1 MANLHIKPTSPAQAV
16 SVSQGSGDIVNII
29 SSPASAAS
37 ISVAVGVQGPE
48 GPPGS
53 GLPGPTGPQGPTGPK
68 GDIGLSGDRG
78 LTGAGVGSITFGD
91 NTNTFIV
98 DDSSST
104 VNFLAGAGTA
114 LSVNDV
120 NNSITI
126 TNTLVGHQHMSS
138 DISNFNE
145 AVDDE
150 VAGLLIE
157 GNNISLN
164 YQDADNNTLT
174 VSITGLTI
182 GTDVQA
188 FNSNLQD
195 ISNLATTSGQLLYT
209 NDDSDFE
216 LITLSNTTKEFLN
229 DVSAAEQRTTLG
241 LGTIST
247 YNSGEYAS
255 TTKGNTFVGEQSFS
269 DGVINRFS
277 ASINSQT
284 SSSYQIIQSDN
295 GKTITFDYD
304 IGPVSVSMNSSIDP
318 GFNCLLVQ
326 LGSGQVRLTSS
337 VQNRYNHTKLVG
349 QYSIATLVK
358 ITETPS
364 LIILSGDTTDSN
376 SGP

>member
-1 MANLHIKPTSPAQAV
+1 MATLQIKPTSPAQAV
-16 SVSQGSGDIVNII
+16 SVSQGAGDTVNIV
-29 SSPASAAS
+29 SSPTSAAS
-37 ISVAVGVQGPE
+37 LSIAVGVQGPE

-68 GDIGLSGDRG
+68 GDIGL
-78 LTGAGVGSITFGD
+78 TGPQGPVGTGVGSITFSNDAD
-91 NTNTFIV
+91 NFII
-98 DDSSST
+98 DDSNST
-104 VNFLAGAGTA
+104 VKFLAGAGTS
-114 LSVNDV
+114 LSVSDTNK
-120 NNSITI
+120 SITI
-126 TNTLVGHQHMSS
+126 TNTMVGHQHTSS
-138 DISNFNE
+138 DITNFNE
-145 AVDDE
+145 SVDDR
-150 VAGLLIE
+150 VADLLLE
-157 GNNISLN
+157 GNNISLA
-164 YQDADNNTLT
+164 YQDPDDNTLT
-174 VSITGLTI
+174 IAVTGLTI

-188 FNSNLQD
+188 FNTNLQD
-195 ISNLATTSGQLLYT
+195 IANLTVTSGQLLYT

-229 DVSAAEQRTTLG
+229 DVSAEEQRTTLG

-255 TTKGNTFVGEQSFS
+255 TTRGNSFVGTQSFG
-269 DGVINRFS
+269 DGAINRFS

-284 SSSYQIIQSDN
+284 SSTYEIVQSDN

-304 IGPVSVSMNSSIDP
+304 TGPVSVSMDSTIDP

-364 LIILSGDTTDSN
+364 LVILSGDTTDAN

>member
-1 MANLHIKPTSPAQAV
+1 MATLNISSTSPAQAV
-16 SVSQGSGDIVNII
+16 SVSQGAGDTVNIV

-37 ISVAVGVQGPE
+37 LSIAVGVVGPE

-53 GLPGPTGPQGPTGPK
+53 GLPGPTGPEGPIGPQ
-68 GDIGLSGDRG
+68 GDIGL
-78 LTGAGVGSITFGD
+78 TGAQGPVGTGVGAITFSD
-91 NTNTFIV
+91 NV
-98 DDSSST
+98 DNFTINDSNST
-104 VNFLAGAGTA
+104 VKFLAGAGTN
-114 LSVNDV
+114 LSVSDS

-126 TNTLVGHQHMSS
+126 TNTLVGHQHISS

-157 GNNISLN
+157 GNNISLA
-164 YQDADNNTLT
+164 YQDADDNTLT
-174 VSITGLTI
+174 ITVTGLTI
-182 GTDVQA
+182 GSDIQA

-195 ISNLATTSGQLLYT
+195 IANLTATSGQLLYT
-209 NDDSDFE
+209 NDNSDFE

-229 DVSAAEQRTTLG
+229 DVSAEQQRTTLG

-247 YNSGEYAS
+247 YSSGEYAS
-255 TTKGNTFVGEQSFS
+255 TTRGNNFAGTQSFG
-269 DGVINRFS
+269 DGAINRFS

-284 SSSYQIIQSDN
+284 SQTYQIVQSDN

-304 IGPVSVSMNSSIDP
+304 LGPVSLSVDSTINA
-318 GFNCLLVQ
+318 GFNCLIVQ
-326 LGSGQVRLTSS
+326 LGNGQVRMSGS
-337 VQNRYNHTKLVG
+337 IQNRYNHTKLVG

-358 ITETPS
+358 ITESPS
-364 LIILSGDTTDSN
+364 LVILSGDTTDAN

>member
-1 MANLHIKPTSPAQAV
+1 MATLHIKPTSPAQAV
-16 SVSQGSGDIVNII
+16 SVSQGTGDTVNIV
-29 SSPASAAS
+29 SSPTSAANLS
-37 ISVAVGVQGPE
+37 IAVGVEGPE

-53 GLPGPTGPQGPTGPK
+53 GFPGPTGPEGPTGPQG
-68 GDIGLSGDRG
+68 DIGPSGARG
-78 LTGAGVGSITFGD
+78 LIGSGVSSITFGN
-91 NTNTFIV
+91 NTDTFLV
-98 DDSSST
+98 DDSNST

-114 LSVNDV
+114 LSVSDS

-157 GNNISLN
+157 GNNIDLA
-164 YQDADNNTLT
+164 YQDADDNTLI
-174 VSITGLTI
+174 VSVTGLTI

-195 ISNLATTSGQLLYT
+195 ISNLTATSGQLLYT
-209 NDDSDFE
+209 NDNSDFE

-229 DVSAAEQRTTLG
+229 DVSTEEQRTTLG

-255 TTKGNTFVGEQSFS
+255 TNRGNTFVGEQSFS

-284 SSSYQIIQSDN
+284 SETYQIVQEDN

-304 IGPVSVSMNSSIDP
+304 LSSVSVSMDSTINA
-318 GFNCLLVQ
+318 GFNCLIVQ
-326 LGSGQVRLTSS
+326 LGSGQVRMNSS
-337 VQNRYNHTKLVG
+337 VNNRYNHTKLVG

-358 ITETPS
+358 ITESPA
-364 LIILSGDTTDSN
+364 LVILSGDTTDAN

>member
-1 MANLHIKPTSPAQAV
+1 MATLNIIPTSPAQSV
-16 SVSQGSGDIVNII
+16 SVSQGAGDTVNIV
-29 SSPASAAS
+29 SSPTSAAELS
-37 ISVAVGVQGPE
+37 IAVGVQGPE

-68 GDIGLSGDRG
+68 GDIGL
-78 LTGAGVGSITFGD
+78 TGPQGPVGTGVGAITFSNDVD
-91 NTNTFIV
+91 NFTI
-98 DDSSST
+98 DDSNST
-104 VNFLAGAGTA
+104 VKFLAGAGTS
-114 LSVNDV
+114 LSVSDSNK
-120 NNSITI
+120 SITI
-126 TNTLVGHQHMSS
+126 TNTMVGHQHTSS
-138 DISNFNE
+138 DITNFNE
-145 AVDDE
+145 SVDDR
-150 VAGLLIE
+150 VADLLQE
-157 GNNISLN
+157 GNNISLD
-164 YQDADNNTLT
+164 YQDPDDNTLT
-174 VSITGLTI
+174 VAVTGLTI
-182 GTDVQA
+182 GTDVQGY
-188 FNSNLQD
+188 SDNLQD
-195 ISNLATTSGQLLYT
+195 IANLTVTSGQLIYA

-229 DVSAAEQRTTLG
+229 DTSAEQQRTTLG

-255 TTKGNTFVGEQSFS
+255 TTRGNSFVGTQSFG

-284 SSSYQIIQSDN
+284 SSTYEIVQSDN

-304 IGPVSVSMNSSIDP
+304 TGPVSVSMDSTIDP

-364 LIILSGDTTDSN
+364 LVILSGDTTDAN